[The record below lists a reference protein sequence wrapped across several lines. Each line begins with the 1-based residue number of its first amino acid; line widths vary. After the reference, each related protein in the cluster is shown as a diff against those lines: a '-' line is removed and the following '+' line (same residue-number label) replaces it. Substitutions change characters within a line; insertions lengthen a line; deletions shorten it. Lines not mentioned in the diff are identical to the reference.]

1 MIKKSISWSR
11 LLGVL
16 TLVGAVSACD
26 LTVDAPDR
34 VLDKD
39 LDVPEAVTAL
49 VAGAARDYAYALA
62 VPGGGGTITV
72 GAMFTDELVHS
83 GTWVGLRGPSDG
95 LSQDDWVEAQSR
107 WGEPSQARWVAE
119 NGIPRVS
126 AILTEEG
133 IDPNSSSDVAVL
145 NLLAGLANI
154 ELGDNFC
161 QAVIDGGGYQDYS
174 TFYTRAIPY
183 LQAAATIGAA
193 AGDGTFSGDYDDG
206 DDIAMAAHG
215 AMARA
220 YMQLGDWTNA
230 VTQAGMVNDD
240 FVYYAIYD
248 DAAGVDNDLRWWAYL
263 RNETTIWGTPF
274 MTLGDNVDDPT
285 DGGDPRVPYDILLDA
300 SQSDGWAKSGDGRRP
315 FFRQLKYASYSADIG
330 MVKGTEARLIEAEA
344 ALVQNGA
351 AALANVAA
359 KINQVRALYSGVSPV
374 AAPATVDDAWTLL
387 MTERGIELYLEDKR
401 LGDFRRWAKNTPGA
415 TSTVW
420 DNFLVVRDEATG
432 QPYTADV
439 WQNPITDADYW
450 ISDGDL
456 CSQVSKNEKDSN
468 PNIS

>member
-16 TLVGAVSACD
+16 TLVGAFGASGCD

-34 VLDKD
+34 VADAD
-39 LDVPEAVTAL
+39 LDAPEAVTAL
-49 VAGAARDYAYALA
+49 VAGAARDYSYALA

-126 AILTEEG
+126 AILSDEG
-133 IDPNSSSDVAVL
+133 MDPNSSEEVATL
-145 NLLAGLANI
+145 NLLAGLANL

-161 QAVIDGGGYQDYS
+161 QAVIDGGGYQDYT

-183 LQAAATIGAA
+183 LQDAVTIGTA
-193 AGDGTFSGDYDDG
+193 AGDGSLSGNYDDG
-206 DDIAMAAHG
+206 DDVAMAAHG
-215 AMARA
+215 AMARV
-220 YMQLGDWTNA
+220 YMQMGDWTNA
-230 VTQAGMVNDD
+230 VAQAALVNDD
-240 FVYYAIYD
+240 FVYNAVYD
-248 DAAGVDNDLRWWAYL
+248 ETAGVSNDLHWWAYL

-274 MTLGDNVDDPT
+274 MALGDNVDDPL

-315 FFRQLKYASYSADIG
+315 FFRMLKFDSYSDEIG
-330 MVKGTEARLIEAEA
+330 MVKGTEARLIEAED
-344 ALVQNGA
+344 ALVNGGTMQD
-351 AALANVAA
+351 VADG
-359 KINQVRALYSGVSPV
+359 INAVRDVYGMAHV
-374 AAPATVDDAWTLL
+374 AVPADATAAWTLL
-387 MTERGIELYLEDKR
+387 MQERGIELYLEDKR
-401 LGDFRRWAKNTPGA
+401 LGDFRRWAKTTPGA
-415 TSTVW
+415 ASPVW
-420 DNFLVVRDEATG
+420 SNFLVVRDEATG